1 MTGRGSGR
9 ATGRVEAWVVTA
21 PGLESITATELA
33 RLDIRVAR
41 TGRGGLSCAATP
53 AQLVNANLRL
63 RTATRVQVR
72 TGRFRASG
80 ERDLSRGLRE
90 IDWSPY
96 LTDGRAVRLNVSSSG
111 SRLYHTGLIAEV
123 AASVFAEGGHRVVTG
138 GAVSRVASDINTG
151 TDTNINTDRAV
162 GAHGRDD
169 AEGSPES
176 DASTV
181 SIRLA
186 HDTVTVSIDSSGE
199 PLFRRGARTAV
210 GEAPM
215 RETVAAAL
223 VAWSGWDGKG
233 LLRDPCCG
241 AGTIVIEAAQW
252 AMRIAPGSRREF
264 ALEHWPSIDAEL
276 VAKLRRAADADRR
289 PGRGLRIEASDIDTA
304 VLDAARANAE
314 RAEVADRIVFTQRD
328 VRQKPAVAA
337 DLVVANPPYGVRS
350 RADLPAVYR
359 AVSDDA
365 PRSVLVV
372 PDHDG
377 VDRWIGRSAGRRLE
391 VENGGLA
398 VCFRDSAT

>member
-1 MTGRGSGR
+1 M
-9 ATGRVEAWVVTA
+9 TA
-21 PGLESITATELA
+21 PGLEAITAAELS

-41 TGRGGLSCAATP
+41 TGRGGLSCAVTP

-63 RTATRVQVR
+63 RTATRIQVR

-80 ERDLSRGLRE
+80 ERDLARGLRE

-96 LTDGRAVRLNVSSSG
+96 LADGLAVRLNVSSSG

-123 AASVFAEGGHRVVTG
+123 AAKVFVDGGRRVVARDGTS
-138 GAVSRVASDINTG
+138 SREPGHDDGRVTVDG
-151 TDTNINTDRAV
+151 TD
-162 GAHGRDD
+162 
-169 AEGSPES
+169 ES
-176 DASTV
+176 DASTVTSV

-186 HDTVTVSIDSSGE
+186 HDTVTVSVDSTGE

-210 GEAPM
+210 GDAPL

-233 LLRDPCCG
+233 VLRDPCCG

-252 AMRIAPGSRREF
+252 AMRVAPGARREF
-264 ALEHWPSIDAEL
+264 AVERWPSIDAEL
-276 VAKLRRAADADRR
+276 VTRLRRAADADRR
-289 PGRGLRIEASDIDTA
+289 PGRGLRIEASDIDTD
-304 VLDAARANAE
+304 VLEAARANAE
-314 RAEVADRIVFTQRD
+314 RAGVADRIVFSQRD
-328 VRQKPAVAA
+328 VRQRPTVAA

-359 AVSDDA
+359 AVAEDA
-365 PRSVLVV
+365 ARSVLVV
-372 PDHDG
+372 PDHEG
-377 VDRWIGRSAGRRLE
+377 VDRWIGAPSGRRLE

-398 VCFRDSAT
+398 VCFRDSAR

>member
-1 MTGRGSGR
+1 MTGRV
-9 ATGRVEAWVVTA
+9 TVRVEAWVVTA
-21 PGLESITATELA
+21 PGLEAITAAELK

-41 TGRGGLSCAATP
+41 TGRGGLSCAVTP

-72 TGRFRASG
+72 TARFRASG
-80 ERDLSRGLRE
+80 ERELARGLRE

-96 LTDGRAVRLNVSSSG
+96 LADGRAVRLNVSSTG
-111 SRLYHTGLIAEV
+111 SRLYHTGLISEV
-123 AASVFAEGGHRVVTG
+123 AAKVFVDRGHRVTTRG
-138 GAVSRVASDINTG
+138 GAFEAETN
-151 TDTNINTDRAV
+151 DTNVAV
-162 GAHGRDD
+162 DD
-169 AEGSPES
+169 HAEPAGPDVSS
-176 DASTV
+176 V

-186 HDTVTVSIDSSGE
+186 HDSVTVSIDSSGE

-210 GEAPM
+210 GEAPL

-233 LLRDPCCG
+233 VLRDPCCG

-252 AMRIAPGSRREF
+252 AMRIAPGAHRAF
-264 ALEHWPSIDAEL
+264 ALEQWPSIDTDL
-276 VAKLRRAADADRR
+276 VAKLRRAAEADRR
-289 PGRGLRIEASDIDTA
+289 PGRGLRLEASDIDGD

-314 RAEVADRIVFTQRD
+314 RAGVDDRIVFSQRD
-328 VRQKPAVAA
+328 VRRPAAAAA
-337 DLVVANPPYGVRS
+337 DLVLANPPYGVRS

-359 AVSDDA
+359 AVADDA

-377 VDRWIGRSAGRRLE
+377 VDRWVGRAAGRRLE